1 LIRVLVVDDFKP
13 WHNFVAAALERDPRY
28 KVIGFASD
36 GPGAVEQYQA
46 LRPDVI
52 LLDINLPG
60 WSGIVAAQ
68 MIREI
73 APEAQI
79 LFFTNHTSLE
89 FVTAALEIGA
99 RGFVAKLDGRELL
112 SAINTVTSGEEYLS
126 EQVRRFRSDPTAEKQ
141 K

>member
-1 LIRVLVVDDFKP
+1 MSPCRDLPSDIGSTESYLIRVLVVDDFKP

-79 LFFTNHTSLE
+79 IFFTNDISLE
-89 FVTAALEIGA
+89 FVT
-99 RGFVAKLDGRELL
+99 
-112 SAINTVTSGEEYLS
+112 
-126 EQVRRFRSDPTAEKQ
+126 
-141 K
+141 